1 MVFDA
6 IPDAFPIAYT
16 TSTQFYNWY
25 FDPADLASHRQ
36 NCNSTARKQLAERLA
51 HVDVGAEKPV
61 DDPDELAVGLDADEE
76 LLIVKRYIFLMRALF
91 EKFVHPSLPEEVFGF
106 AVTYFKRFYLN
117 HSVMDF
123 YPREM
128 MLTCLYVACKAA
140 DFPVGLQAFI
150 AHIPRNQERY
160 SHFIIN
166 SELFLLESLNYDL
179 WVFTPYRP
187 LMGLIIDLVAY
198 QKHIR
203 NSDLKTYFGLSDTE
217 LVTELRREGTE
228 LINLW
233 YQTDLC
239 LTVHPSQF
247 ALAVLVELG
256 RTRPCLQ
263 VEVFI
268 RDEVCGCDPV
278 QKFKYSSPMSQESE
292 SDDGANPPAPKTSV
306 KSSSSPTMEDRWKQV
321 SSRLDY
327 IRDIVGHFDFVVS
340 LEPLGDEEM
349 KLEQCRNPLYNLDSE
364 EYAGAKSRAESL
376 LAVLE

>member
-1 MVFDA
+1 M
-6 IPDAFPIAYT
+6 AYT
-16 TSTQFYNWY
+16 TSTQLYNWY
-25 FDPADLASHRQ
+25 FDPTDLTSHRQ
-36 NCNSTARKQLAERLA
+36 NCNNAARRQLVERLA
-51 HVDVGAEKPV
+51 RIDMGTERPI
-61 DDPDELAVGLDADEE
+61 DDTDDLAVGLDPDEE
-76 LLIVKRYIFLMRALF
+76 LSIVKRYIFLMRALF
-91 EKFVHPSLPEEVFGF
+91 EKFVNPHLPEEVFGF
-106 AVTYFKRFYLN
+106 AVTYLKRFYLN

-187 LMGLIIDLVAY
+187 LIGFIIDLVAY
-198 QKHIR
+198 QKRIR
-203 NSDLKTYFGLSDTE
+203 NTDLKTYFGSSDAE
-217 LVTELRREGTE
+217 LVTELRREGTG

-278 QKFKYSSPMSQESE
+278 QKFKNSPPTSPD
-292 SDDGANPPAPKTSV
+292 SDTEDGTSPLASKILV
-306 KSSSSPTMEDRWKQV
+306 KSSSSPTMEDRWKQM
-321 SSRLDY
+321 STRLDH
-327 IRDIVGHFDFVVS
+327 IREIVRQFDFIVCLDSV
-340 LEPLGDEEM
+340 GDEEL

-364 EYAGAKSRAESL
+364 EYAGARSRAESL
-376 LAVLE
+376 LSVLE